1 MEKISGSKKNNA
13 LLYTL
18 CILFSIVSIVALI
31 LAVLVLTQKE
41 TSGSPKEDD
50 DMESYCN
57 LDILNIGNYSMGIAE
72 GNRNQFVIQSNLSTY
87 PKIVFNLMQTNEP
100 MMIVFNAN
108 NYFYYSY
115 KNAYD
120 VVQNYEPNI
129 FENYKICTFGC
140 KQRSAPVLE
149 FTNGVKIQTS
159 NDALKMQGTNAQWSF
174 NDNSNLFQI
183 LNTLQSSDGTNSF
196 LYFDG
201 QYLCSNPTGEDTSS
215 CRGKAPE
222 ATLQATGLYASSP
235 LPEDDS
241 TTNEK
246 INGISFSNGYT
257 ITSTSQGLVLQGKYG
272 NVKFNMNGTGP
283 DIFTIENSLYY
294 FYYSFNNTFG
304 SLVKNNS
311 SSGQTDLLA
320 LGDDNPTDCSVWKGA
335 ETYGISNDYQQPL
348 QSFELKENTD
358 NPQTSIY
365 YDYTYSNDNIFPSE
379 STTHSYQTVPSDADQ
394 GGNSCDYLGPHNV
407 TCSNDNQYLYGF
419 DLNYN
424 LDKNQ
429 YYYTINCAD
438 YPGGTTGCADKS
450 TNSTAKDGNIQQLL
464 KDVKCDGDEYLTRF
478 QLNTSDNNSKIDYR
492 CCKMNVKN

>member
-1 MEKISGSKKNNA
+1 MEKISGPRNNNT
-13 LLYTL
+13 LIFTL
-18 CILFSIVSIVALI
+18 CIIFSIVSIVALI
-31 LAVLVLTQKE
+31 LAVLTLIQKE
-41 TSGSPKEDD
+41 TSSSAPPTN
-50 DMESYCN
+50 DMETYCN
-57 LDILNIGNYSMGIAE
+57 LDVLNIGNYMMGVSE
-72 GNRNQFVIQSNLSTY
+72 KNRNQFVIQSNLSTY
-87 PKIVFNLMQTNEP
+87 PKIVFNLMQTDEP
-100 MMIVFNAN
+100 MMIVFNED

-129 FENYKICTFGC
+129 FENYKICAFGC

-174 NDNSNLFQI
+174 NDKSNLFQI
-183 LNTLQSSDGTNSF
+183 LNTLQSSDWTNSF
-196 LYFDG
+196 LFFDG

-222 ATLQATGLYASSP
+222 ATLQATGLSASS
-235 LPEDDS
+235 PEDDS

-257 ITSTSQGLVLQGKYG
+257 IASTSDGLILQGKYG
-272 NVKFNMNGTGP
+272 NVKFNMNGTGS

-294 FYYSFNNTFG
+294 FYYSFHNTFG

-311 SSGQTDLLA
+311 SSGQTDLLY
-320 LGDDNPTDCSVWKGA
+320 LGEGNPIDCSVWKGA
-335 ETYGISNDYQQPL
+335 KKYGISNDYQQPL

-358 NPQTSIY
+358 NPETSIY
-365 YDYTYSNDNIFPSE
+365 YDYTYSNDYIFPSE
-379 STTHSYQTVPSDADQ
+379 STIYSYQTPSDDADQ
-394 GGNSCDYLGPHNV
+394 AGSSCNYLDRHNV
-407 TCSNDNQYLYGF
+407 KCENDNQYLYGF
-419 DLNYN
+419 QLNYDDSN
-424 LDKNQ
+424 K

-438 YPGGTTGCADKS
+438 YPGGTTGCTDKS
-450 TNSTAKDGNIQQLL
+450 TDSTARDGNIQELL
-464 KDVKCDGDEYLTRF
+464 KNVKCDGDEYLTRF
-478 QLNTSDNNSKIDYR
+478 QLNTSDNMSKIDYR